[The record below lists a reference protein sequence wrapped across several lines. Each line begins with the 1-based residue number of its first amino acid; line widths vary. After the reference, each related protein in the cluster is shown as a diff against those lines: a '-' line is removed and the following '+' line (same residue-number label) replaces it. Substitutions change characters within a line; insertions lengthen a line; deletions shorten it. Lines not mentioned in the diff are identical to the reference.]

1 MGAFLRPVI
10 NILPMNALTRL
21 LQEIHTEVPGLLLQF
36 PDAEAIHRFR
46 VRIKQLRALE
56 RLLRQDI
63 AGRSISNVYRAAGAL
78 RDLEHRL
85 RFTKK
90 ALGTGHLLY
99 RHLLQTRPDRIQS
112 LNGAVREL
120 DRRAFVAAVKA
131 LEKDLSGLEDPESKV
146 WITCRSWLRK
156 ARFRLRKSSRK
167 EEALHAA
174 RKALKQALHLL
185 QCYHTEEKLK
195 PLRDLEQ
202 DIGRW
207 HDEWDWCRQAAEVMG
222 SSGREAF
229 PEKQAELQKERRLL
243 RKRVLGFRLR
253 QLR

>member
-1 MGAFLRPVI
+1 MH
-10 NILPMNALTRL
+10 ALNRS
-21 LQEIHTEVPGLLLQF
+21 LQEIQDEVPGLLLQF

-56 RLLRQDI
+56 RLLQQDI

-78 RDLEHRL
+78 RDLDLRL

-90 ALGTGHLLY
+90 ALGTGHVMY
-99 RHLLQTRPDRIQS
+99 RHLLQTKPDRIQS
-112 LNGAVREL
+112 LNGAMREF

-131 LEKDLSGLEDPESKV
+131 LETDLSGLEDPESKV

-156 ARFRLRKSSRK
+156 ARFRLRKSGRK
-167 EEALHAA
+167 EDALHSA
-174 RKALKQALHLL
+174 RKSLKQALHLL
-185 QCYHTEEKLK
+185 QCYHSEEKLK

-207 HDEWDWCRQAAEVMG
+207 HDEWDWCRLAAEVMG
-222 SSGREAF
+222 SSGKEAF
-229 PEKQAELQKERRLL
+229 PEKQAWLEKERRLL
-243 RKRVLGFRLR
+243 RKRMLGFRLR
-253 QLR
+253 HLR

>member
-1 MGAFLRPVI
+1 MH
-10 NILPMNALTRL
+10 ALNRL
-21 LQEIHTEVPGLLLQF
+21 LQEIQDEVPGLLLQF

-78 RDLEHRL
+78 RDLDLRL
-85 RFTKK
+85 RFTKE
-90 ALGTGHLLY
+90 ALGTGHVMY
-99 RHLLQTRPDRIQS
+99 RHLLQTKPDRIQS
-112 LNGAVREL
+112 LNGAMREF

-131 LEKDLSGLEDPESKV
+131 LETDLSGLEDPESKV

-156 ARFRLRKSSRK
+156 ARFRLRKSGRK
-167 EEALHAA
+167 EDALHSA
-174 RKALKQALHLL
+174 RKSLKQALHLL
-185 QCYHTEEKLK
+185 QCYHSEEKLK

-207 HDEWDWCRQAAEVMG
+207 HDEWDWCRLAAEVMG
-222 SSGREAF
+222 SSGKEAF
-229 PEKQAELQKERRLL
+229 PEKQAWLEKERRLL
-243 RKRVLGFRLR
+243 RKRMLGFRLR
-253 QLR
+253 HLR

>member
-1 MGAFLRPVI
+1 MH
-10 NILPMNALTRL
+10 ALNRL
-21 LQEIHTEVPGLLLQF
+21 LQEIQDEVPGLLLQF

-78 RDLEHRL
+78 RDLDLRL

-90 ALGTGHLLY
+90 ALGTGHAMY
-99 RHLLQTRPDRIQS
+99 RHLRQTKPDRIQR
-112 LNGAVREL
+112 LNGAMREF

-131 LEKDLSGLEDPESKV
+131 LETDLSGLEDPENKV

-156 ARFRLRKSSRK
+156 ARFRLRKSGRK
-167 EEALHAA
+167 EDALHSA
-174 RKALKQALHLL
+174 RKSLKQALHLL
-185 QCYHTEEKLK
+185 QCYHSEEKLK

-207 HDEWDWCRQAAEVMG
+207 HDEWDWCRLAAEVMG
-222 SSGREAF
+222 SSGKEAF
-229 PEKQAELQKERRLL
+229 PEKQAWLEKERRLL
-243 RKRVLGFRLR
+243 RKRMLGFRLR
-253 QLR
+253 HLR